1 MYNPWVFNFPLEPER
16 SNKSKPDGVRAKY
29 NSFTPFTPKYVE
41 KNVTRSSDPAQVY
54 IDRIRRRQIILQNR
68 ARDSHAKKEIEATH
82 AKRVAEKARSA
93 AGVLGQKHARE
104 KGLWKLDKSAA
115 K

>member
-1 MYNPWVFNFPLEPER
+1 MYNPWQFNFPLEPER
-16 SNKSKPDGVRAKY
+16 SNESKPDGVRAKY
-29 NSFTPFTPKYVE
+29 NSSTPFTPEYVKE
-41 KNVTRSSDPAQVY
+41 NVTRSSDPVQLYAY
-54 IDRIRRRQIILQNR
+54 RIRGRKILLRNR
-68 ARDSHAKKEIEATH
+68 VRDSHAKKEIEATH
-82 AKRVAEKARSA
+82 AKRAAEKARSA